1 VGKRIRDGSQRSED
15 NPDGSK
21 RLCNEDDES
30 EIEYIDENGKKRRA
44 KRRSKNDLDGR
55 DYKCS
60 FCAKTYLSYPAL
72 YTHMKTK
79 HSKGSDGQYLLL
91 NSGRGRGRP
100 KKNAGRVTTID
111 PESDD
116 YFKTLDKGGG
126 PTDPL
131 YYIDKIIEEYF
142 SDKGIKSH
150 NNEEKINELT
160 KIEESKANEDMPPP
174 SLPEESK
181 DMNDDTSDLKIESEE
196 MRKSAEDQLSNQQKS
211 EMKDESEEGK
221 SESQYRHNYDSRKSA
236 FKQFDF
242 LTYNV
247 YKEYPLFKILS
258 KKRLFDGQDLI
269 DPKIEMKEEHNGT
282 EENQGDKEEVDDPK
296 IDNEVKEESKNDD
309 TIEDK
314 DDHSE
319 HAQSPLQVK
328 SEVPQVENTE
338 HSKDHKE
345 HDGNSS
351 DASDTHEEIRYGK
364 KRFDQVLDDYE
375 ALTFEQKQRLSCDD
389 VCGIYLREVSQKVNT
404 KFYKTLLRFVILFR
418 ECCNEY
424 GWQKVIE
431 TEKLLA
437 NEKIKV
443 DLPLTSI
450 PSTHKNALQQQQ
462 MIIIMDI
469 AKKSKDGKEDF

>member
-1 VGKRIRDGSQRSED
+1 MKQHPEGKLDFNDHDTNSSLILDEKVGKRLRDGSLRSED

-21 RLCNEDDES
+21 RMLNDDDES

-142 SDKGIKSH
+142 SDKGIRSRHKEERKF
-150 NNEEKINELT
+150 NEFVKNEENK
-160 KIEESKANEDMPPP
+160 SYEDMPPP
-174 SLPEESK
+174 SPHEENK
-181 DMNDDTSDLKIESEE
+181 DMNDDNSDVKMESEE
-196 MRKSAEDQLSNQQKS
+196 LHKSAEDQSSYQPKS
-211 EMKDESEEGK
+211 EMKEESEEGK
-221 SESQYRHNYDSRKSA
+221 SESQYKLNYESKKSA

-242 LTYNV
+242 ITYNN
-247 YKEYPLFKILS
+247 YKEYPLYKILS

-269 DPKIEMKEEHNGT
+269 DPK
-282 EENQGDKEEVDDPK
+282 V
-296 IDNEVKEESKNDD
+296 EVKEENNDTENQEEQQNLDDDKMDVDDKEESKHSNTSEEKDEESEQD
-309 TIEDK
+309 EPPKEERSED
-314 DDHSE
+314 
-319 HAQSPLQVK
+319 P
-328 SEVPQVENTE
+328 EVEGTE
-338 HSKDHKE
+338 RSKDHIE
-345 HDGNSS
+345 QDEGESNDGSN
-351 DASDTHEEIRYGK
+351 THEVIKYGK
-364 KRFDQVLDDYE
+364 KRFDQVLEDYE

-389 VCGIYLREVSQKVNT
+389 VCGIYLREISQKVNT

-418 ECCNEY
+418 E
-424 GWQKVIE
+424 
-431 TEKLLA
+431 
-437 NEKIKV
+437 
-443 DLPLTSI
+443 
-450 PSTHKNALQQQQ
+450 
-462 MIIIMDI
+462 
-469 AKKSKDGKEDF
+469 